1 MRGFYLLILVVGGAE
16 SIGNH
21 IVNLLAQTEQVIVYG
36 NLPAKH
42 REAVD
47 ERVILIEGDIADEQR
62 ITQIKTLFPINT
74 VVHVETAATTIGES
88 VKYL

>member
-1 MRGFYLLILVVGGAE
+1 MGGAG

-21 IVNLLAQTEQVIVYG
+21 IVNLLAQTEQVIVYD

-47 ERVILIEGDIADEQR
+47 ERVILIEGDIADKQR
-62 ITQIKTLFPINT
+62 LTKIKALFPINT
-74 VVHVETAATTIGES
+74 VVHVETASTVGES
-88 VKYL
+88 VQFLQHDQMR